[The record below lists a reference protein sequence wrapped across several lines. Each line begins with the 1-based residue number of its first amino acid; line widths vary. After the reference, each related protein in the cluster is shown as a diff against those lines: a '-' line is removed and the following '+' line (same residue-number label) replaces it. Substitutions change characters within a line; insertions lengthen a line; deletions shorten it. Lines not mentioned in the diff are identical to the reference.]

1 MAIRTFIDGM
11 GVLGRRL
18 LRMITSDEY
27 PFDTGTN
34 GEYKVVGI
42 NDPYVS
48 VKQLAYLLT
57 HDTVYGAPSDYTV
70 EFQEEYTSEYDQI
83 TINGLNIPMYHKTD
97 ASELS
102 LGDLATYQ
110 VFDCRGVVKT
120 NAQAATAIDTYY
132 RAGGRYVCI
141 ASEYPLSNYYN
152 IVFGVNHTS
161 SSKGQTGIISPLGDG
176 IVASTLS
183 LIANNMSGVEN
194 GIVKAVTAY
203 DNSNTAEDSAFF
215 GSDVN
220 VSRALGWNIM
230 PNITSS
236 QRNYGFA
243 VGFCVPELNSK
254 VIGKKTSVPTIAGS
268 LMEGFYV
275 LTKATERTDIDTA
288 MKTAQSNSGKT
299 LTDIYASKGGML
311 IDYSSETIDIA
322 SSDAIGSLRAIYQY
336 NRGDII
342 QGNEYPL
349 AYIPAFYDNTTIT
362 AANMLLISAYNYQ

>member
-1 MAIRTFIDGM
+1 MAIKTFIDGM

-57 HDTVYGAPSDYTV
+57 HDTVYGAPSDYDV
-70 EFQEEYTSEYDQI
+70 QFDEAYTSEYDLI

-97 ASELS
+97 VTEIN
-102 LGDLATYQ
+102 LGALCGDQ

-120 NAQAATAIDTYY
+120 NAQAATAIQLYQQ
-132 RAGGRYVCI
+132 AGGRYVCI
-141 ASEYPLSNYYN
+141 ASEYPLNNYGN

-215 GSDVN
+215 GSSVK
-220 VSRALGWNIM
+220 VSRALGWNIT

-275 LTKATERTDIDTA
+275 LTKATEKDDIDTA
-288 MKTAQSNSGKT
+288 MKTAQQNSDTT
-299 LTDIYASKGGML
+299 LTKIYSKGGML
-311 IDYSSETIDIA
+311 IDYSTETIDIA

-342 QGNEYPL
+342 EGNDYPL
-349 AYIPAFYDNTTIT
+349 AYIPAFYDNITIT
-362 AANMLLISAYNYQ
+362 AANMLLIAAYNYQ